1 MFPVYARYQD
11 DERQL
16 RHFYLTCVK
25 YLCLVTF
32 PIMSALCLLAAEV
45 VDICLGAEWGTAV
58 VPLRWLALA
67 SMIESAGWT
76 GATVIRACG
85 LPGLQLKIRSMLS
98 VVVIV
103 PGVVVGAYLGGA
115 AGAACAIAA
124 ISLVSRAVYFHWLR
138 RLIGLELRAFVL
150 ALRHGAIAAAL
161 VAAGVLGARM
171 LVVSDG
177 DTLAAA
183 VVLATI
189 ALTAYARVGLKEE
202 CATVL
207 SHLRA
212 TSKRSP
218 AGRASVISEA
228 GAAE

>member
-76 GATVIRACG
+76 AATVIRARG
-85 LPGLQLKIRSMLS
+85 LPALQLKIRSVLS

-103 PGVVVGAYLGGA
+103 PGVAVGAYLGGA
-115 AGAACAIAA
+115 AGAACAAA
-124 ISLVSRAVYFHWLR
+124 VVTLVSRVVYFHWLR
-138 RLIGLELRAFVL
+138 RLIGLELKTFVL
-150 ALRHGAIAAAL
+150 ALRHGAIAATL
-161 VAAGVLGARM
+161 VAASVLGARM
-171 LVVSDG
+171 LAASDG
-177 DTLAAA
+177 D
-183 VVLATI
+183 VLAMSAI
-189 ALTAYARVGLKEE
+189 FATAVMTVYVRLGLRDE

-207 SHLRA
+207 SHLRMARRPSA
-212 TSKRSP
+212 TR
-218 AGRASVISEA
+218 RRSVISEA
-228 GAAE
+228 